1 VEELDALAKKFA
13 GAAKGDLAKI
23 LKETEAA
30 VAKLKDDAATNGAL
44 YVSLMKKAQDKVGG
58 LECVGC

>member
-1 VEELDALAKKFA
+1 MEELDALAKKFA
-13 GAAKGDLAKI
+13 GAAKGDLSKI